1 MAGQLL
7 GTLLATKAR
16 SKPGPKLIAR
26 LTKDGEAEQTS
37 SLLEE
42 LFRGRAT
49 TRDIATKA
57 RSMPGLKQK
66 ARLTKDEEAKQTS
79 S

>member
-1 MAGQLL
+1 M
-7 GTLLATKAR
+7 
-16 SKPGPKLIAR
+16 PGLKQITR
-26 LTKDGEAEQTS
+26 LTKDEEAEQTS

-42 LFRGRAT
+42 LEELFSGRAT

-57 RSMPGLKQK
+57 RSKPGPKQI
-66 ARLTKDEEAKQTS
+66 ARLTKDEEAEQTS